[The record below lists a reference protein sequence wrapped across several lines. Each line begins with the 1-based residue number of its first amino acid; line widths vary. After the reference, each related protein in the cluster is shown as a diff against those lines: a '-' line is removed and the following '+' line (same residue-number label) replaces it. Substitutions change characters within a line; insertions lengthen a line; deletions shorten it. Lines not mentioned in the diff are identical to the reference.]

1 MKISQLEEVIRAKV
15 RESLTIKATML
26 TPQQKST
33 KITQMRTTT
42 GDQTIGTEKNPV
54 EFVRETEVTQP
65 TSYQKGDKVIWTGE
79 TKPLDH
85 GETIS
90 KGQHGVVTGAN
101 GIFVG
106 VDWEGSVYTHVM
118 NSNNLEYAPKSTPIK
133 ESGTGDPN
141 VSQMT
146 REEMIDWLGMTP
158 REGLK
163 WTDGELRNAMY
174 DMTQDIE
181 QEPVDEADYFDVADS
196 TVIEDLSFPEYDD
209 IYERMKKLVS
219 YKG

>member
-1 MKISQLEEVIRAKV
+1 MKVPQLEENIRNIV
-15 RESLTIKATML
+15 RKKLSEANVLVT
-26 TPQQKST
+26 T
-33 KITQMRTTT
+33 KT
-42 GDQTIGTEKNPV
+42 G
-54 EFVRETEVTQP
+54 
-65 TSYQKGDKVIWTGE
+65 
-79 TKPLDH
+79 TKPVDYKNTTELSKLKSDPNVSSM
-85 GETIS
+85 ETTAGM
-90 KGQHGVVTGAN
+90 K
-101 GIFVG
+101 
-106 VDWEGSVYTHVM
+106 
-118 NSNNLEYAPKSTPIK
+118 IK

-181 QEPVDEADYFDVADS
+181 QEPADDIDEADYFDVADN
-196 TVIEDLSFPEYDD
+196 TIIEDDEFSDYDN